1 MVKMID
7 RIIAAH
13 TELSVHP
20 LPFIRESLS
29 NIFVRKASVIKAME
43 FAKSSGIP
51 FDGNILGQLAKKLE
65 AAGKI
70 RVFAIVDG

>member
-7 RIIAAH
+7 GIVAAH

-20 LPFIRESLS
+20 LPFIRDSLS
-29 NIFVRKASVIKAME
+29 NIFVRKASIIKALD
-43 FAKSSGIP
+43 FARDAGIP
-51 FDGNILGQLAKKLE
+51 FDGNILGQLSKKLE
-65 AAGKI
+65 AAGKV